1 MNPPNSPPAAPLTN
15 KLILLVLSGI
25 FICLVLL
32 AMRAFDRPPDL
43 AQKVE
48 VSVTAAPEVEP
59 GPESVSLIAPRISP
73 RLPAATSTRTQVV
86 VVLPRPLSPKPAPS
100 TATLEDLPEQVSG
113 TTGLSS
119 GSGQRKDSSR
129 NRNGYVAPIG
139 DPGEAS
145 PSVTGS
151 ITLAGNPPP
160 EIPIHF
166 GPACGKFSPPA
177 TTRHYVIG
185 TAGGLAN
192 VFVYVE
198 DAKPAPVPGPGPLLD
213 QVGCMYEPY
222 VLGVG
227 VNQKFGIR
235 NSDPEIHN
243 VHATPKLNKEFNFSQ
258 FGFDPPRTGPS
269 TVTLRAFDRPEVM
282 VRLKCDLH
290 PWMFAYVG
298 VVDHPWFA
306 VSDINGA
313 YQLPQGLPPGR
324 YKLSAV
330 HLKAGVQTKDIL
342 VEKGQPVVASFQFG
356 VPGKVSPQTTQT
368 SR

>member
-227 VNQKFGIR
+227 VNQKFGVR
-235 NSDPEIHN
+235 NSDPEMHN
-243 VHATPKLNKEFNFSQ
+243 VHATPRSPANKEFNFSQ
-258 FGFDPPRTGPS
+258 MAGAP
-269 TVTLRAFDRPEVM
+269 VMLRSFANPEVLI
-282 VRLKCDLH
+282 RLKCHVH

-298 VVDHPWFA
+298 VVEHPWFA
-306 VSDINGA
+306 VSDADGNF
-313 YQLPQGLPPGR
+313 QLPPGLPAGR

-342 VEKGQPVVASFQFG
+342 VEKGHPAIASFQFG